1 MGDSAWMKGRNAV
14 KLERGLDSPL
24 LWILRSRPRQL
35 WAEAGAAYV
44 GWEGKEVI
52 RDSA

>member
-1 MGDSAWMKGRNAV
+1 MKRRYAV
-14 KLERGLDSPL
+14 RLERGLDSPL
-24 LWILRSRPRQL
+24 LWSLRSRQRQL
-35 WAEAGAAYV
+35 WAEAGAVYV